1 MYDFKQKKAK
11 SNQVKDENLLFP
23 LYSTPQKTHGK
34 METTDL
40 RPVGK
45 KKKIKTVVLLHSK
58 LTEHIF

>member
-1 MYDFKQKKAK
+1 MISNKKKAK

-45 KKKIKTVVLLHSK
+45 KKINKNCSFASQQTH
-58 LTEHIF
+58 